1 VLAGR
6 HWLRNAALLLAC
18 CAGGVGASA
27 DPAQLAAAASTA
39 ASARPW
45 TADPETQFL
54 LDVNIR
60 QLRLG
65 DGVRAY
71 NTPEGTCVVLGDFLT
86 TLDVPMKID
95 ISAKK
100 ASGWAFRESNKIAI
114 DYAAMTAAYGTSSEK
129 IAPGTIRE
137 TPDGWCVQTS
147 ALARWFAIGVKPV
160 TAGSAL
166 MLQSDTKLPVELA
179 MERQA
184 RAARIAPAKFDLGML
199 PQVRIPYRMWR
210 SPALDFVVSGGVT
223 YRAKDGTRV
232 DRQSSVYAAGE
243 IARLSYD
250 AQFSTDQKGI
260 PTNLRLRA
268 YRSDPDAHLLGPA
281 KATHFGF
288 GDVEGFDSKLSG
300 SSTYGRGAVITNRP
314 LSAQSAFDHSR
325 FEGDLPAGWEA
336 ELYRND
342 QLLGFS
348 KASPDQ
354 RYAFEDV
361 QLLYGE
367 NRIRIVLYGPQGQI
381 RTREELIN
389 VGQDNAPPGKTWYWA
404 GFNQPSRDLF
414 TLHKPPDGQNLPTA
428 QATVALE
435 HGLDDRTSVAALAR
449 MMLIDD
455 QRVTFVEGTVR
466 RAIGPALIELGASRE
481 SNGGTAARA
490 QLLGKF
496 GSVNVNAEALL
507 ANDFHLHGGQIE
519 KIRDYSLGLDAPIKL
534 GRTVLPAHAD
544 VHLRDS
550 RDGSKQ
556 LDAAARLSANFE
568 RFNLAGGV
576 RYRRQFLASGE
587 RTPGQTTVELIG
599 SGHIGDVRLRGTT
612 DFDISPAGRFRTA
625 ELEAYWS
632 ASENVDWE
640 GDLAY
645 DAPSRRARAKISH
658 IRRLNSMAVALT
670 AEAATDGSVALGINL
685 NFSLDSRNGLSLSR
699 RPLAQAGQVHALV
712 YRDLNDNGVRE
723 PSEPL
728 EKGALITA
736 GTTTADRPTDGKG
749 SVVVG
754 GLAPFH
760 AITVGIDQS
769 SLADPMLVPKKAL
782 QVVVPRP
789 GVPAEVEIGLV
800 GGGDIEGALVKSG
813 GIGFEGVDLDL
824 VDAAG
829 KVVATCRTDFDGFFL
844 FERVAYGNYTLRI
857 SQASADTA
865 KIAQDIGV
873 RVTIGPDKALVRLGS
888 IQVTPQPRIASAAA
902 TTTIR

>member
-6 HWLRNAALLLAC
+6 KWLRNAALLLAL
-18 CAGGVGASA
+18 CAGGSGASA
-27 DPAQLAAAASTA
+27 DSSPAPA
-39 ASARPW
+39 W

-54 LDVNIR
+54 LDVNIH

-86 TLDVPMKID
+86 TLDVPIRID
-95 ISAKK
+95 LSARK
-100 ASGWAFRESNKIAI
+100 ASGWAFKESNRITI
-114 DYAAMTAAYGTSSEK
+114 DYAALTATYGASSEK

-137 TPDGWCVQTS
+137 TPEGWCVQAS
-147 ALARWFAIGVKPV
+147 ALARWFGIGVKPM

-166 MLQSDTKLPVELA
+166 LLQSDAKLPVELA

-184 RAARIAPAKFDLGML
+184 RAARIAPAKFDLGTL
-199 PQVRIPYRMWR
+199 PRVRIPYRMWR
-210 SPALDFVVSGGVT
+210 APALDFVVSGGVT
-223 YRAKDGTRV
+223 YRAKDGVRV
-232 DRQSSVYAAGE
+232 DRQSSIYAAGE

-268 YRSDPDAHLLGPA
+268 YRSDPDGHLLGPA
-281 KATHFGF
+281 QATHFGF
-288 GDVEGFDSKLSG
+288 GDVEGFDSKLTG

-314 LSAQSAFDHSR
+314 LTAQTAFDRSR

-342 QLLGFS
+342 QLLGFA
-348 KASPDQ
+348 KATPDQ
-354 RYAFEDV
+354 RYVFDNV

-367 NRIRIVLYGPQGQI
+367 NRVRIVLYGPQGQI

-404 GFNQPSRDLF
+404 GFNQPGRDMF

-428 QATVALE
+428 QASVALE

-455 QRVTFVEGTVR
+455 QRVTFIEGTVR
-466 RAIGPALIELGASRE
+466 RSVGLAMVELGGARE
-481 SNGGTAARA
+481 SGGGIAARA
-490 QLLGKF
+490 QLLGKI
-496 GSVNVNAEALL
+496 GTVNVNAEALL
-507 ANDFHLHGGQIE
+507 TNDFHLQGGQVE
-519 KIRDYSLGLDAPIKL
+519 KIRDYSLGLDAPLRL
-534 GRTVLPAHAD
+534 GKTVLPAHVDA
-544 VHLRDS
+544 HLRDF
-550 RDGSKQ
+550 RNGTRQ

-568 RFNLAGGV
+568 WFNLATGI
-576 RYRRQFLASGE
+576 RYRKQFLASGV
-587 RTPGQTTVELIG
+587 RTPPDTTVELIG

-612 DFDISPAGRFRTA
+612 DFDISPVGRFRTA

-645 DAPSRRARAKISH
+645 DAPSRRARARISH
-658 IRRLNSMAVALT
+658 IRRLNSLALAVT
-670 AEAATDGSVALGINL
+670 AEAATDGSLAFGLNL
-685 NFSLDSRNGLSLSR
+685 NFSLDPHNGVSLSR

-723 PSEPL
+723 ASEPL
-728 EKGALITA
+728 ERGTLVMA
-736 GTTTADRPTDGKG
+736 GTTPADRPTDGKG

-760 AITVGIDQS
+760 AITVGIDES

-800 GGGDIEGALVKSG
+800 GGGDVEGALVKSG
-813 GIGFEGVDLDL
+813 GIGFEGVDLEL
-824 VDAAG
+824 VDSSG
-829 KVVATCRTDFDGFFL
+829 KVVATSRTDFDGFFL
-844 FERVAYGNYTLRI
+844 FERVAYGSYAIRV
-857 SQASADTA
+857 SQASADAA
-865 KIAQDIGV
+865 KIARDLGV
-873 RVTIGPDKALVRLGS
+873 RLAITPDKSLVRLGS
-888 IQVTPQPRIASAAA
+888 IQVAPQPRIASAASA
-902 TTTIR
+902 LAP